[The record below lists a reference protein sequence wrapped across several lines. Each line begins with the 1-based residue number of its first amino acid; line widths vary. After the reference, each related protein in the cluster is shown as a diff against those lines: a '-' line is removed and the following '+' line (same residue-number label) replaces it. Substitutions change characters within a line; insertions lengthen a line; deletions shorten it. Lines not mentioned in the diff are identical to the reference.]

1 MYFCY
6 FMCWRN
12 ILFYMREYSDAI
24 KLPKSYPTPV
34 VGGWY
39 RISNILMAK
48 EVNKEVKKAVAASVP
63 NHEILWKYEICFK
76 QKGNQKNRHNC
87 SSRKCR
93 IFFSA
98 QLKCVANGISV
109 QNVNVLPIIWSH
121 VLNFSLHIQCNM
133 KFVKIYSI
141 K

>member
-1 MYFCY
+1 
-6 FMCWRN
+6 MCIFV
-12 ILFYMREYSDAI
+12 ILCVEETLVYMREYSDAI

-48 EVNKEVKKAVAASVP
+48 EVNKEVKKAVAALVP

-87 SSRKCR
+87 SSPKCR
-93 IFFSA
+93 IFFPA

-109 QNVNVLPIIWSH
+109 QNVNVLPILWSH
-121 VLNFSLHIQCNM
+121 FWNFSLHIVWNLL
-133 KFVKIYSI
+133 KYIP
-141 K
+141 